1 MSFEDVDRKVREAL
15 SKQNIVFR
23 TAEEEDLANFTMLL
37 TENAQKEALE
47 YSDAHLMRLAF
58 LHEDQIKKGLND
70 AYSRGNPNAL
80 LPEGV
85 LEDANG
91 LYTMQDGKRSQ
102 YFFRDP
108 RKPGTQFYLT
118 EAYEKNGIEGI
129 VQALRDKGLG
139 ADKGTTGFTGKSSND
154 VLRLQ
159 EQVVEHVKSN
169 NLAGQILH
177 GPSLADIKN
186 AMHAEEVQAATE
198 SVSMARRTLQNII
211 EGSELAAKVMRF
223 RV

>member
-15 SKQNIVFR
+15 SKLNIVFR
-23 TAEEEDLANFTMLL
+23 TAEEENLANFTMLL

-47 YSDAHLMRLAF
+47 YNDAHYKKAAMV
-58 LHEDQIKKGLND
+58 HESYIKEGRG
-70 AYSRGNPNAL
+70 AYT
-80 LPEGV
+80 EG
-85 LEDANG
+85 A
-91 LYTMQDGKRSQ
+91 YRS
-102 YFFRDP
+102 YIREGYERD
-108 RKPGTQFYLT
+108 
-118 EAYEKNGIEGI
+118 GIEGI
-129 VQALRDKGLG
+129 VQALKDNGNQP
-139 ADKGTTGFTGKSSND
+139 AGTSGFSGSRSSDD